1 MRVLFATMMLMVHLH
16 GFPQEKDQNL
26 IETTCKNT
34 PNYRLC
40 IYTLRANRGSINTN
54 VAGLGLIM
62 VDAVKAKAKETRNA
76 IQKLKGS
83 RPELRN
89 PLNECTKGY
98 NAILEADVPEAVEA
112 LTKGDPKFAENG
124 MADSSVETVLCEDRF
139 KQGKSPLTRLNK
151 AVRDLSDVARAII
164 RNLL

>member
-1 MRVLFATMMLMVHLH
+1 MLLMFHLH
-16 GFPQEKDQNL
+16 GIPQEKDQNL

-34 PNYRLC
+34 PNYQLC
-40 IYTLRANRGSINTN
+40 ISTLRANPGSINTD

-76 IQKLKGS
+76 IEKLKGS
-83 RPELRN
+83 RPELGN
-89 PLNECTKGY
+89 ALNECTKGY

-112 LTKGDPKFAENG
+112 LTKGNPKFAENG
-124 MADSSVETVLCEDRF
+124 MADSSVEAVLCEDRF
-139 KQGKSPLTRLNK
+139 KQVTSPLTVLNN

>member
-1 MRVLFATMMLMVHLH
+1 MMLMVHLH
-16 GFPQEKDQNL
+16 GIPQDKYQNL

-34 PNYRLC
+34 PNYQLC
-40 IYTLRANRGSINTN
+40 IYTLRAHPGSINTD
-54 VAGLGLIM
+54 VEGLGLVM
-62 VDAVKAKAKETRNA
+62 VYAVKAMAKEARDA
-76 IQKLKGS
+76 IKKLKGS

-89 PLNECTKGY
+89 ALNECTKGY

-112 LTKGDPKFAENG
+112 LTKGEPKFAENG

-139 KQGKSPLTRLNK
+139 KHGKSPLTRMNK